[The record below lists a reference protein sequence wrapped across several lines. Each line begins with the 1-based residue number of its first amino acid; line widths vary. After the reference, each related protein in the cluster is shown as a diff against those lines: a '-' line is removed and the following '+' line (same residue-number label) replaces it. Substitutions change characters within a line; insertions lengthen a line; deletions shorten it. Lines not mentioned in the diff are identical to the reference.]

1 MLVKTSLKEKM
12 SSSTP
17 YTRWLISETT
27 KWKLQFDY
35 HMLDNIWTIRY
46 TASTWVHHNHCYQSS
61 LSRLTQASFIL
72 YSPQNLLFKLKS
84 CDCDWI
90 LWSYKVQVLATLKRL
105 VLILIDAFYKVASL
119 RYCLGN
125 LISPLA
131 YPVRLITFK
140 IGIWCN
146 G

>member
-1 MLVKTSLKEKM
+1 M

-27 KWKLQFDY
+27 KWKLQFDH
-35 HMLDNIWTIRY
+35 HMLDNIWTVRY
-46 TASTWVHHNHCYQSS
+46 TVSTWVHHNHCYQSS
-61 LSRLTQASFIL
+61 FSRLTQVSFIL
-72 YSPQNLLFKLKS
+72 YSPKELLFNLKS

-90 LWSYKVQVLATLKRL
+90 LRSYEVQMSSATLKRL
-105 VLILIDAFYKVASL
+105 VLILIDGFLKVASL
-119 RYCLGN
+119 RHYLGN

-140 IGIWCN
+140 IGILRN